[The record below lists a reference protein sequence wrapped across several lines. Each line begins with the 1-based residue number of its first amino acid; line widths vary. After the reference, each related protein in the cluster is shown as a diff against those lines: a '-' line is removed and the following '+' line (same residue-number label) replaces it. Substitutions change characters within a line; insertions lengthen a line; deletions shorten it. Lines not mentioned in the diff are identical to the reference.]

1 MRRRMSDFVLP
12 LASVIPTWM
21 AALLILSVVLE
32 RLNKQPLSLLNLTA
46 LCESL
51 AVLAPPLQSK
61 RRRKRRKTEDA
72 GQRAALHD
80 GRERRAR
87 RRRSTDQNLNQRNGS
102 IGLPLQ
108 RANVNLRTR
117 NGSGLEVQHQPP
129 RVAEPTGQPLLILLL
144 LLILPVVGLEVV
156 QLKLIQL
163 P

>member
-1 MRRRMSDFVLP
+1 MSDFVLP
-12 LASVIPTWM
+12 LASVIPMWM
-21 AALLILSVVLE
+21 AALLILSVVLG
-32 RLNKQPLSLLNLTA
+32 RLNKQSLSLLNLTA

-51 AVLAPPLQSK
+51 AVLAHPLQSK

-80 GRERRAR
+80 GRERRAQ

-129 RVAEPTGQPLLILLL
+129 RVAGPTGQPLLILLP